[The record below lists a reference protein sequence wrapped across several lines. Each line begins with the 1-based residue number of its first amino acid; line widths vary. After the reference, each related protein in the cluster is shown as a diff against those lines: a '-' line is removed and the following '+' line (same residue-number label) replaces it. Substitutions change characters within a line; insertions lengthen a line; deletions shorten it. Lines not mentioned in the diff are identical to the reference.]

1 MAENKKEH
9 SAKDNYIYG
18 KRIKELR
25 IQMGLTQNEVAAAL
39 EVTPGYIS
47 NVENGRTSMSLRMLI
62 YYSKLADMSLDS
74 LIGRIEPEYTEA
86 AIDNELFSE
95 IKKMSTSD
103 KEKLLRS
110 IQTWQE

>member
-1 MAENKKEH
+1 MNGKDH
-9 SAKDNYIYG
+9 STQDNYISG

-62 YYSKLADMSLDS
+62 YYSKLTNLSLDS
-74 LIGRIEPEYTEA
+74 LIGRIEPEYTETA
-86 AIDNELFSE
+86 LDNELTVE
-95 IKKMSTSD
+95 IRKLSIVD
-103 KEKLLRS
+103 KEKLLKM
-110 IQTWQE
+110 IKIWQE

>member
-1 MAENKKEH
+1 MNGKDH
-9 SAKDNYIYG
+9 STQDNYIYG

-62 YYSKLADMSLDS
+62 YYSKLTNMSLDS
-74 LIGRIEPEYTEA
+74 LIGRIEPEYTA
-86 AIDNELFSE
+86 TALDNELTVE
-95 IKKMSTSD
+95 IRKLSVVD
-103 KEKLLRS
+103 KEKLLRM
-110 IQTWQE
+110 IKIWQE

>member
-1 MAENKKEH
+1 MNGKDH
-9 SAKDNYIYG
+9 STQDNYIYG

-62 YYSKLADMSLDS
+62 YYSKLTNMSLDS
-74 LIGRIEPEYTEA
+74 LIGRIEPEYTETSL
-86 AIDNELFSE
+86 DNELTVE
-95 IKKMSTSD
+95 IRKLSVVD
-103 KEKLLRS
+103 KEKLLKM
-110 IQTWQE
+110 IKIWQE

>member
-1 MAENKKEH
+1 MKGKDH
-9 SAKDNYIYG
+9 STQDNYIYG

-62 YYSKLADMSLDS
+62 YYSKLTNMSLDS
-74 LIGRIEPEYTEA
+74 LIGRIEPEYTETA
-86 AIDNELFSE
+86 LDNELTVE
-95 IKKMSTSD
+95 IRKLSVVD
-103 KEKLLRS
+103 KEKLLKM
-110 IQTWQE
+110 IKIWQE